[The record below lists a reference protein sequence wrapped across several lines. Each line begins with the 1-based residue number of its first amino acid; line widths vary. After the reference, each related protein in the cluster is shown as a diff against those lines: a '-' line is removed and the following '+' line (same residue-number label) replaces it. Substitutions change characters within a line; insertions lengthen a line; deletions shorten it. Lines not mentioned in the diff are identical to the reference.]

1 MTGFW
6 GGVAALLPP
15 VGVGL
20 IFWVVMRAIV
30 QADRRERAA
39 MARLE
44 AAEDAARAH
53 GGAAGHVAVDGDVPA
68 PVDDAGDPPS
78 QSPQDTA

>member
-20 IFWVVMRAIV
+20 IFWVAMRAIV
-30 QADRRERAA
+30 HADRRERAA
-39 MARLE
+39 IARLE
-44 AAEDAARAH
+44 AAEGAAAPHRDAA
-53 GGAAGHVAVDGDVPA
+53 GPVAADVDGPA
-68 PVDDAGDPPS
+68 PVDDAGDTPS
-78 QSPQDTA
+78 QSQAGTS